1 MIDISAVEKVAAG
14 FGFLEGP
21 VWLPEQHPLTALTN
35 DNSGCLVFSDIPA
48 SRQYW
53 WRAGS
58 TGIFREA
65 TGQANGNT
73 LCGNGNLLSCEH
85 ENHRVS
91 RTDATGKTTTVVA
104 EYQGKRL
111 NSPNDVV
118 MRSDGLIFFTDPPY
132 GVTDDERELDYQGI
146 YCCDPE
152 DATLRLLNH
161 EFLKPNGLAF
171 SLDESK
177 LLVADTE
184 RGILVKFRADAR
196 GRLSDAEIFCECARP
211 DGIRLDE
218 AGNVWVACLQGIE
231 IFAPQGQRIACIELP
246 ERPANLV
253 FGDADGKSV
262 YICART
268 GVYRVRSNITGAV
281 RP

>member
-1 MIDISAVEKVAAG
+1 
-14 FGFLEGP
+14 
-21 VWLPEQHPLTALTN
+21 LPEQHPLTALTGAV
-35 DNSGCLVFSDIPA
+35 SGCLVFSDIPA

-53 WRAGS
+53 WRDGV
-58 TGIFREA
+58 TGGFREG

-73 LCGNGNLLSCEH
+73 LGDNGDLLSCEH
-85 ENHRVS
+85 QNRRVS

-104 EYQGKRL
+104 EFRGNRL

-132 GVTDDERELDYQGI
+132 GVTDDQRELGFQGI
-146 YCCDPE
+146 YCYGPGQ
-152 DATLRLLNH
+152 ARLALLNDQ
-161 EFLKPNGLAF
+161 FVKPNGLAF
-171 SLDESK
+171 SLDESE

-184 RGILVKFRADAR
+184 RGVLEKFQADDE
-196 GRLSDAEIFCECARP
+196 GRLSDGKVFCECPRP
-211 DGIRLDE
+211 DGLRLDQ
-218 AGNVWVACLQGIE
+218 AGNVWVACLQGVE
-231 IFAPQGQRIACIELP
+231 IFSPQGQRIAGIELP

-262 YICART
+262 YICARSS
-268 GVYRVRSNITGAV
+268 VYRVRSDLAGAV